1 MTATVTGANTRR
13 VVFAS
18 VTVLTFHPC
27 SFVDPVTAE
36 DMVALLAQASGAAK
50 HAAARAEAFAAHLKK
65 SAKAK
70 APDSRSLEAAIL
82 EEVRAEL
89 QAVDVAQMLAAE
101 RELSE
106 TPFSCMRTFHITL
119 LPLPPRSHSHF
130 ARQADSIAAAAD
142 DAVRPY
148 AYQRL
153 VRSIQLY
160 CGVVSEELSE
170 DTTHLVALPHEGWAS
185 VASGVVL
192 LRHPPPTR
200 ADVEVALEARSP
212 AQAELLRRRVCPVA
226 SSRESSAMQGHLWI
240 VSHDWLDNRLE
251 CAAAGAAPH
260 QAGAVAPQLRFMH
273 DFVLPEGPAQ
283 RGVKRPADGDRPRRV
298 APRTDAH

>member
-1 MTATVTGANTRR
+1 
-13 VVFAS
+13 
-18 VTVLTFHPC
+18 
-27 SFVDPVTAE
+27 
-36 DMVALLAQASGAAK
+36 MVALLAQASGAAK
-50 HAAARAEAFAAHLKK
+50 HAAARADAFTAHLKK
-65 SAKAK
+65 SSKAK
-70 APDSRSLEAAIL
+70 VPDSRSLEAAIL

-101 RELSE
+101 RELSD
-106 TPFSCMRTFHITL
+106 TPFSCMRSFHVTL
-119 LPLPPRSHSHF
+119 LPLPPRPTSRF
-130 ARQADSIAAAAD
+130 GRQADSIAAAAD
-142 DAVRPY
+142 DVVRPY
-148 AYQRL
+148 VYQRL
-153 VRSIQLY
+153 VHSIQLY

-185 VASGVVL
+185 AAPGAVL

-212 AQAELLRRRVCPVA
+212 AQAELMRRRVCPVA

-240 VSHDWLDNRLE
+240 VSRDWLDNRLE

-283 RGVKRPADGDRPRRV
+283 RGVKRPADGDSPRRV